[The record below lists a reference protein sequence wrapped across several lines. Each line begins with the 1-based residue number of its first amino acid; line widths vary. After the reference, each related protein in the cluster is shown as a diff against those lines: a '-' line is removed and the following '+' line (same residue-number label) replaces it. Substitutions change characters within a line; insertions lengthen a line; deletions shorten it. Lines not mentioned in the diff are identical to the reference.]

1 MKSVLITPKNET
13 ELKFISAL
21 LKKLGVS
28 SKIISAEE
36 VEDAGLSLLMKEA
49 DRSEKVS
56 RSTIMAKLKS

>member
-56 RSTIMAKLKS
+56 RSTIMDKLKS